1 MGFKNILWQG
11 SSLKQDASN
20 RLVTDKE
27 KTIWNNKA
35 NNSHTHAKSD
45 IKDFPSSLPA
55 SDVYAWAKASSK
67 PSYSWSEI
75 TNKPSTFNPSSHNH
89 DSSYI
94 PFSGSIVS
102 NPNTATF
109 SISKALSGYLLFANT
124 GDTNG
129 VAAGIG
135 GVNGANDGWSVRGY
149 QTTNNK
155 GCLEISVGDDGDEGI
170 YVRQYT
176 SANYKLPFM
185 NKAGSASGLNY
196 REIVLMEP
204 NTGNSIFPGTV
215 TAKTFKGTLSGNAS
229 SASSVAWSG
238 VTGKPSTFTPSAHT
252 HNYAGSSSVG
262 GSANSA
268 VKLDT
273 STAGSA
279 TQPVYFSGGKP
290 VACSYTL
297 GKSVPSN
304 AVFTDT
310 DTWRPLGTTA
320 NTACAGNDSRLS
332 NSRPASDVYSW
343 AKAKSKPSYS
353 WSEIGS
359 KPSTFTPSSHNH
371 DYLTLYGGRP
381 ANINFNT
388 STNGTGAMF
397 HFVAT
402 SSTTTG
408 KPPEDSN
415 VLQLNWDNNG
425 GYDSQLSITN
435 CDGHMYFRGQS
446 AGKWNNWKT
455 VIDSSNIGSQSVN
468 YANSAGGVAWGNISG
483 KPSTFTPSSH
493 THTKSQVGLGNV
505 DNTADSAK
513 SVKYAT
519 SAGSTSNVIDVG
531 AGSDNKSRHVWFSN
545 TNPETSR
552 VYSDKFQY
560 NPATDVLTV
569 GSITGSA
576 SSAASVPWSG
586 VTGKPST
593 FTPSSHAHNYAGS
606 NSAGGAA
613 NYVAAGPASVT
624 SEAYR
629 HVWFSDAGTETA
641 RCYNDSF
648 KYDPKSNKLTVN
660 ISGSANSV
668 PWSGV
673 TGKPS
678 TFPPSSHSHSYVPLS
693 GGTMTGTL
701 SLKNTGFQIISNLPE
716 DFSGTARG
724 DRQVLWYSRIFED
737 DSYKYED
744 YCTHYINLGTPNSG
758 TGNGKFGA
766 NVQVRFY
773 QESSNY
779 YTNIHS
785 NSIKS
790 NISVSLPLN
799 SGTLQVSSSDVKLKT
814 NVKDT
819 EVDNAISFINKIHLH
834 SFDWKTDDTHQS
846 IGFIADELEEL
857 DERLSVGGNSDK
869 VDENGLPIDPK
880 CVNTFYL
887 QGYEV
892 KAIQELSSKVDTLEK
907 ENDKLKDII
916 NQLFEKVTRLE
927 K

>member
-35 NNSHTHAKSD
+35 NNSHTH
-45 IKDFPSSLPA
+45 
-55 SDVYAWAKASSK
+55 
-67 PSYSWSEI
+67 
-75 TNKPSTFNPSSHNH
+75 
-89 DSSYI
+89 
-94 PFSGSIVS
+94 
-102 NPNTATF
+102 
-109 SISKALSGYLLFANT
+109 
-124 GDTNG
+124 
-129 VAAGIG
+129 
-135 GVNGANDGWSVRGY
+135 
-149 QTTNNK
+149 
-155 GCLEISVGDDGDEGI
+155 
-170 YVRQYT
+170 
-176 SANYKLPFM
+176 
-185 NKAGSASGLNY
+185 
-196 REIVLMEP
+196 
-204 NTGNSIFPGTV
+204 
-215 TAKTFKGTLSGNAS
+215 
-229 SASSVAWSG
+229 
-238 VTGKPSTFTPSAHT
+238 
-252 HNYAGSSSVG
+252 
-262 GSANSA
+262 
-268 VKLDT
+268 
-273 STAGSA
+273 
-279 TQPVYFSGGKP
+279 
-290 VACSYTL
+290 
-297 GKSVPSN
+297 
-304 AVFTDT
+304 
-310 DTWRPLGTTA
+310 
-320 NTACAGNDSRLS
+320 
-332 NSRPASDVYSW
+332 
-343 AKAKSKPSYS
+343 
-353 WSEIGS
+353 
-359 KPSTFTPSSHNH
+359 
-371 DYLTLYGGRP
+371 
-381 ANINFNT
+381 
-388 STNGTGAMF
+388 
-397 HFVAT
+397 
-402 SSTTTG
+402 
-408 KPPEDSN
+408 
-415 VLQLNWDNNG
+415 
-425 GYDSQLSITN
+425 
-435 CDGHMYFRGQS
+435 
-446 AGKWNNWKT
+446 
-455 VIDSSNIGSQSVN
+455 
-468 YANSAGGVAWGNISG
+468 
-483 KPSTFTPSSH
+483 
-493 THTKSQVGLGNV
+493 TKSEVGLGNV

-531 AGSDNKSRHVWFSN
+531 AGSDDKSRHVWFSN

-576 SSAASVPWSG
+576 GSVAWGNVSGRPSSLPASDVYAWAKASSKPSYAWSEI
-586 VTGKPST
+586 TSKPST
-593 FTPSSHAHNYAGS
+593 FTPSSHTHNYAGS

-668 PWSGV
+668 PWSGITGKPSTFTPSSHTHTKSQVGLGNVDNTADSAKSVKYATSAGSANSVPWSGV

-716 DFSGTARG
+716 DFSGTPRG

-744 YCTHYINLGTPNSG
+744 YCTHYINLGTPNNG

-790 NISVSLPLN
+790 NISVSLPVN
-799 SGTLQVSSSDVKLKT
+799 SGTLQVSSSDARLKT
-814 NVKDT
+814 NIKDT
-819 EVDNAISFINKIHLH
+819 EVDDAISFINKIHLH
-834 SFDWKTDDTHQS
+834 SFDWKTDDTHQP

-892 KAIQELSSKVDTLEK
+892 KAIQELSSKVDALEK
-907 ENDKLKDII
+907 ENEELKSRLTKLEDKLSKM
-916 NQLFEKVTRLE
+916 
-927 K
+927 

>member
-20 RLVTDKE
+20 RLVTDSE
-27 KTIWNNKA
+27 KTTLNNKA
-35 NNSHTHAKSD
+35 NG
-45 IKDFPSSLPA
+45 
-55 SDVYAWAKASSK
+55 
-67 PSYSWSEI
+67 E
-75 TNKPSTFNPSSHNH
+75 
-89 DSSYI
+89 
-94 PFSGSIVS
+94 
-102 NPNTATF
+102 
-109 SISKALSGYLLFANT
+109 
-124 GDTNG
+124 
-129 VAAGIG
+129 
-135 GVNGANDGWSVRGY
+135 
-149 QTTNNK
+149 
-155 GCLEISVGDDGDEGI
+155 
-170 YVRQYT
+170 
-176 SANYKLPFM
+176 
-185 NKAGSASGLNY
+185 
-196 REIVLMEP
+196 
-204 NTGNSIFPGTV
+204 
-215 TAKTFKGTLSGNAS
+215 
-229 SASSVAWSG
+229 
-238 VTGKPSTFTPSAHT
+238 
-252 HNYAGSSSVG
+252 
-262 GSANSA
+262 
-268 VKLDT
+268 
-273 STAGSA
+273 
-279 TQPVYFSGGKP
+279 
-290 VACSYTL
+290 
-297 GKSVPSN
+297 
-304 AVFTDT
+304 
-310 DTWRPLGTTA
+310 
-320 NTACAGNDSRLS
+320 
-332 NSRPASDVYSW
+332 
-343 AKAKSKPSYS
+343 
-353 WSEIGS
+353 
-359 KPSTFTPSSHNH
+359 
-371 DYLTLYGGRP
+371 
-381 ANINFNT
+381 
-388 STNGTGAMF
+388 
-397 HFVAT
+397 
-402 SSTTTG
+402 
-408 KPPEDSN
+408 
-415 VLQLNWDNNG
+415 
-425 GYDSQLSITN
+425 
-435 CDGHMYFRGQS
+435 
-446 AGKWNNWKT
+446 
-455 VIDSSNIGSQSVN
+455 
-468 YANSAGGVAWGNISG
+468 
-483 KPSTFTPSSH
+483 H
-493 THTKSQVGLGNV
+493 THTKDQVGLGNV
-505 DNTADSAK
+505 DNTADSTK

-531 AGSDNKSRHVWFSN
+531 AGSYDKSRHVWFSN
-545 TNPETSR
+545 TDPETSR

-593 FTPSSHAHNYAGS
+593 FTPSAHTHNYAGS

-624 SEAYR
+624 NEAYR

-668 PWSGV
+668 AWSGV

-716 DFSGTARG
+716 DFSGTPRG

-744 YCTHYINLGTPNSG
+744 YCTHYINLGTPNNG

-766 NVQVRFY
+766 NVHVRFY

-790 NISVSLPLN
+790 NISVSLPVN

-814 NVKDT
+814 NITDT
-819 EVDNAISFINKIHLH
+819 EVDDAISFINKIHLH
-834 SFDWKTDDTHQS
+834 SFDWKTDDTHQP

-857 DERLSVGGNSDK
+857 DERLSVGGNSDR

-907 ENDKLKDII
+907 ENNKLKDII

-927 K
+927 NK